1 MWITYGISILIVFGM
16 LAGWVAVQHFAR
28 RFAAR
33 HPEFGRARQE
43 GAGCG
48 MCGSQCEMLETD
60 CELNDPE
67 CAARAPGDGPHVA
80 RQTPE
85 PESCSPINRE
95 ETP

>member
-33 HPEFGRARQE
+33 HPEFGPARQE

-48 MCGSQCEMLETD
+48 MCGSHCEMLETD

-67 CAARAPGDGPHVA
+67 CAPRPLRVTRTPN
-80 RQTPE
+80 PE

-95 ETP
+95 ESP